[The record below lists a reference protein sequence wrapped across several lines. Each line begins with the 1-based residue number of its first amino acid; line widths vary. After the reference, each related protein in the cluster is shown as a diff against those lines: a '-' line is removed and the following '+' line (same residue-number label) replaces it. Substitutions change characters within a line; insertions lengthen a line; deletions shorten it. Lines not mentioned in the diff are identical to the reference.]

1 MCEMADVRVP
11 DWKQK
16 LDSLMKNELASNFVH
31 SDDVFLG
38 TVMQTPVRR
47 THTFCRGLFHDAT
60 LPGLPE
66 PGGKA

>member
-1 MCEMADVRVP
+1 
-11 DWKQK
+11 
-16 LDSLMKNELASNFVH
+16 MKNELASNFLH
-31 SDDVFLG
+31 SDDVLLG
-38 TVMQTPVRR
+38 TVIQTSVRR